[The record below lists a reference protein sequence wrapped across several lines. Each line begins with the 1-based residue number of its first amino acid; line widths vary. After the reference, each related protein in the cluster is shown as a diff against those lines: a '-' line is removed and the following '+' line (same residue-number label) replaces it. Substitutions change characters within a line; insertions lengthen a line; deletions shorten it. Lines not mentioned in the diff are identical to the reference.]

1 MSRLADAL
9 SGTPSR
15 SASAGW
21 SLPNLPPAGPRRSRW
36 RVPVALGMLVIVAA
50 VGGVLIWERGGQA
63 PSAAKPRLTPS
74 LTPIPAPPIAPAPT
88 SDHAS
93 RALLAQGLHAAQSGA
108 LADAAVLFT
117 NALELHGAD
126 ADAWNNLGVVRH
138 RQGDTAGGVEAFR
151 RALRI
156 NPRHAEAHRNLG
168 VALDGQD
175 RLPDAA
181 SHYRAYL
188 RLTAEADPSRP
199 AVARR
204 LREMT
209 ASGSKP

>member
-1 MSRLADAL
+1 MSRLAEAL
-9 SGTPSR
+9 SGSPSR

-21 SLPNLPPAGPRRSRW
+21 SLPNLTPVGPRRSRW
-36 RVPVALGMLVIVAA
+36 RVPVALGMLVIVTS
-50 VGGVLIWERGGQA
+50 VGGVLIWERGGRV
-63 PSAAKPRLTPS
+63 PSAANPRPTPS
-74 LTPIPAPPIAPAPT
+74 LTPSPAPPVAPALT

-117 NALELHGAD
+117 NALELHDAD

-138 RQGDTAGGVEAFR
+138 RQGDTAAGAEAFH
-151 RALRI
+151 RALRV

-168 VALDGQD
+168 VVLDGQG

-188 RLTAEADPSRP
+188 HLTEETDPARP

-204 LREMT
+204 LREIT
-209 ASGSKP
+209 ASGSRP